1 VSVRFVG
8 DEAREVSILPAGI
21 LRRVEP
27 DEVFEVDEKVAD
39 SYACQPHLYEVD
51 EVAAPAAVA
60 KSTAPAVKKE
70 S

>member
-8 DEAREVSILPAGI
+8 DEPRDVSILPAGT

-39 SYACQPHLYEVD
+39 SYSCQPHLYEVD
-51 EVAAPAAVA
+51 EPAAPVA
-60 KSTAPAVKKE
+60 TSAAPAVKEK
-70 S
+70 